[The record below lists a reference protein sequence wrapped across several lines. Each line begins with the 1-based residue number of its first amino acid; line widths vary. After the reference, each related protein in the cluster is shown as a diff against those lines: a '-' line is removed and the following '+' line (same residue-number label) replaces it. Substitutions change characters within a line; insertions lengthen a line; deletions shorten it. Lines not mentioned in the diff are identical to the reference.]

1 MDTHVVV
8 EDSLEATGPLEENV
22 GMEADWRG
30 KLEGRMEVVK
40 TGAQAGLGSYHRSC
54 N

>member
-8 EDSLEATGPLEENV
+8 EDSLEATGPLEENG
-22 GMEADWRG
+22 GMEADWRR
-30 KLEGRMEVVK
+30 KLEGRMEVVEAE
-40 TGAQAGLGSYHRSC
+40 AQAELGSYHRSC

>member
-1 MDTHVVV
+1 MDSQVVV

-22 GMEADWRG
+22 GMEADWRR
-30 KLEGRMEVVK
+30 KLEGSMEVVK
-40 TGAQAGLGSYHRSC
+40 TGAQSELGSYHRSC